1 MKVKELIERLKKLD
15 ADDAEVFVSVTN
27 CISAYTAEPVTSAS
41 HGFDWTAGKILLF
54 TEKELHR
61 YQKCCQSCALCSS
74 SVGERVRTRLYRE
87 EDKSLSLCVEVDGKR
102 KSRITIK
109 PAQKEGGQ
117 IP

>member
-1 MKVKELIERLKKLD
+1 MKVKELIAQLKKLN

-27 CISAYTAEPVTSAS
+27 CITAYAAEPVTSVS
-41 HGFDWTAGKILLF
+41 RGFDWTAGKIIL
-54 TEKELHR
+54 TTNKKLHR

-102 KSRITIK
+102 KCRIKIVTSE
-109 PAQKEGGQ
+109 KEGGAE
-117 IP
+117 